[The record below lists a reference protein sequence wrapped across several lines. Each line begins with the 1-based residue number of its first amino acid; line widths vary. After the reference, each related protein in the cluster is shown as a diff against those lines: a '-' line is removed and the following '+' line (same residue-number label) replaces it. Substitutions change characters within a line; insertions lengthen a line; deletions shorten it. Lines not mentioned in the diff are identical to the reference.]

1 MRTLGVATSLFD
13 ENENLT
19 SREWPLT
26 KYKTGPL
33 LGAAGPAV
41 KKGVFEAAHTR
52 LANIHKPPTPGY

>member
-1 MRTLGVATSLFD
+1 MAF
-13 ENENLT
+13 N
-19 SREWPLT
+19 
-26 KYKTGPL
+26 KTGPL